1 VQSAYE
7 TLLQTA
13 PPDPVTRH
21 DHQSDL
27 QQQVDPPKS
36 AGRRSAAAEGEP
48 VRRSP
53 QKPQYHSTFRRKS
66 SSSGP
71 AEGPSQ
77 APAEA
82 KIDREQA
89 SGVAQ
94 MTTEQIRKSLQSI
107 GVTLLPLASLTSDTV
122 VVHPPGG
129 LHQRGAGAE
138 ISCSQVP
145 FLPTAVLFSEGSVGS
160 SLHRWGELAREDA
173 QSHGEGEA
181 ERMEA

>member
-1 VQSAYE
+1 VKKAYKQQALRYHPGPSPLLSVMTGGSVADKNPDCDTSCIFTAVQSAYE

-107 GVTLLPLASLTSDTV
+107 GVTPLRPPPPCLT
-122 VVHPPGG
+122 H
-129 LHQRGAGAE
+129 L
-138 ISCSQVP
+138 
-145 FLPTAVLFSEGSVGS
+145 
-160 SLHRWGELAREDA
+160 
-173 QSHGEGEA
+173 
-181 ERMEA
+181 